1 MNLDTINCGLDFGTS
16 NSVISITDKKTKKEV
31 FTYSDKSIL
40 YFPETNDLTYLVGQE
55 AQDMY
60 IREQM
65 RGRLLKSVKT
75 LLKQDKFLF
84 TWIYGKKVTPEQL
97 SMFIISHLKKKAE
110 EFLGFQ
116 ITDVTLG
123 RPAIF
128 SEDPQQ
134 EALAVKRLLKAAK
147 DAGFINVKLQ
157 LEPIAAAFYYES
169 LLDSPKNVL
178 VADFG
183 GGTSDFTVMKLSP
196 ENSSKVDRSEDIIA
210 NDGIYIGGDVF
221 DSEIMWHKVTPHLGR
236 GVTYRS
242 YDKDIEVPNTIFHE
256 LKRWER
262 SFLLKESKS
271 RRSMEGYY
279 FHSGNNALLNN
290 LRVLIDNNYTY
301 SLFKSIE
308 QSKMALSVGD
318 QAELTFQ
325 REDME
330 ISDVLP
336 LADFNQY
343 ISKHIDEIEQKI
355 DLTLEKASMT
365 VEDIDS
371 VFVTGGSSFVQLVRA
386 ALYKRFDPKKVH
398 IGDAFNSVAFGL
410 ALS

>member
-40 YFPETNDLTYLVGQE
+40 YFPETNDLTYLVGQQ

-60 IREQM
+60 IQEQM

-110 EFLGFQ
+110 EFLGFE

-242 YDKDIEVPNTIFHE
+242 YDKDIEVPTTIFHE

>member
-16 NSVISITDKKTKKEV
+16 NSVIFITDKKTKKEV

-40 YFPETNDLTYLVGQE
+40 YFPETNDLTYLVGKE

-110 EFLGFQ
+110 EFLGFE

-196 ENSSKVDRSEDIIA
+196 ENSCKADRSEDIIA

-242 YDKDIEVPNTIFHE
+242 YDKDIEVPTTIFHE

-262 SFLLKESKS
+262 SFLLKESKT

-290 LRVLIDNNYTY
+290 LRVLIDKNYTY